1 MNIKRVRFFIN
12 FKDILSSEDINKI
25 LQKQKALKSKN
36 NFEYKILNTS
46 EDEDGENNKAKIK
59 NSSKEEMEELS
70 KEINQQSLIDIDPEE
85 ESLDNDK
92 INQLKSEVMNNSLDL

>member
-1 MNIKRVRFFIN
+1 MN

-46 EDEDGENNKAKIK
+46 EDEDGENNKATKIK

>member
-1 MNIKRVRFFIN
+1 M
-12 FKDILSSEDINKI
+12 
-25 LQKQKALKSKN
+25 
-36 NFEYKILNTS
+36 
-46 EDEDGENNKAKIK
+46 K

-92 INQLKSEVMNNSLDL
+92 INQLKNEVMNNSLDL